1 VTMLPHPVSYRD
13 GGGGSS
19 LRLGCDAAF
28 RGFDVPFL
36 SSRTRVNEHGE
47 SDKDGVRPW
56 SRRLVGDKLDGALR
70 IIGVGV
76 FIGGWD
82 KSLSACPTSTR

>member
-1 VTMLPHPVSYRD
+1 VEVVPSGSAVMLLFAVLMSH
-13 GGGGSS
+13 
-19 LRLGCDAAF
+19 
-28 RGFDVPFL
+28 FL